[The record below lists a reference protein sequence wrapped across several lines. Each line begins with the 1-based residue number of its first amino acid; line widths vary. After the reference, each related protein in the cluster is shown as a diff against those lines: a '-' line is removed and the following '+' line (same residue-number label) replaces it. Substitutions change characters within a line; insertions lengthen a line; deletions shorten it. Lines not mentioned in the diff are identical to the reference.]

1 MVVAIGGERVGGHWV
16 KEMGIGRGRMRAVV
30 VDLENRREKA
40 GISTAG
46 KSVYKNQ
53 SFLAPSRRN
62 SVNASDI
69 YCIYL
74 HFH

>member
-1 MVVAIGGERVGGHWV
+1 MMVAIGGEGIGGRWV
-16 KEMGIGRGRMRAVV
+16 KEMGIGRRRMGAVV
-30 VDLENRREKA
+30 VCLENRREKA

-46 KSVYKNQ
+46 KSVYKNR

-62 SVNASDI
+62 SVNVSDI